1 MTEPSIPVTIQVS
14 PSDLSDLEEW
24 ARNREEPLDVLLQE
38 ALQHYLR
45 STRDDIADL
54 GERMKGPFYPL
65 EEVKARLAER
75 RRRYRSE
82 AAE

>member
-1 MTEPSIPVTIQVS
+1 MAEPSIPVTIQVA

-38 ALQHYLR
+38 ALQQYLR
-45 STRDDIADL
+45 YTRHDIADL
-54 GERMKGPFYPL
+54 RERMEGPFYPL
-65 EEVKARLAER
+65 EEVKARPAER

-82 AAE
+82 AGE